1 MRDTKKYPF
10 LPTATLAAILV
21 LAAVDAG
28 AQVRCNVTVNAQ
40 KIETTNREIFEAMK
54 SDITNFVNNRTWTHH
69 TYKPQELIDCNL
81 IVTLSESP
89 AEGEYKGTMQVQALR
104 PVYGSVY
111 KSTTLNALDNEVEFS
126 YKMNRPFDFSD
137 NTHVDNLTSL
147 LAYWVYIVLGI
158 DYDTFAPQGGTE
170 WFKIAER
177 IVQNAQSE
185 SRPGWASSSGLSRR
199 NRYWLVENILGGKY
213 ADERMAFYS
222 YHRLGLD
229 VMGTTPDE
237 ARTQVMQALQG
248 MQKIYTAKPDNTLYF
263 YIMFF
268 DAKADEIVNIFSEA
282 TAKEKQDVY
291 QLLSVI
297 NIINEPKYKKL
308 K

>member
-1 MRDTKKYPF
+1 MRNTKKHPL
-10 LPTATLAAILV
+10 LPAAILAATLA
-21 LAAVDAG
+21 LATISAG

-40 KIETTNREIFEAMK
+40 KIETTNREIFESLK
-54 SDITNFVNNRTWTHH
+54 NDIANFVNNRTWTNH
-69 TYKPQELIDCNL
+69 TYKSHERIDCNF
-81 IVTLSESP
+81 IVTLAESP

-111 KSTTLNALDNEVEFS
+111 KSTTLNALDNEVEFA
-126 YKMNRPFDFSD
+126 YKVNQPFDFSD

-147 LAYWVYIVLGI
+147 LAYWIYIVLGI

-170 WFKIAER
+170 WFKLAER
-177 IVQNAQSE
+177 VVQNAQSE
-185 SRPGWASSSGLSRR
+185 SRAGWSSSGGLSRR

-213 ADERMAFYS
+213 AEERAAFYL

-229 VMGTTPDE
+229 AMGTSPDE

-248 MQKIYTAKPDNTLYF
+248 MQKIYTTKPDNTLFF

-282 TAKEKQDVY
+282 TPKEKQDAY